1 MATFHPQLELL
12 TEYAAGSLSV
22 AQSACV
28 AAHLNYCGECRHSVT
43 QLQNIGAALF
53 ESNDPAPV
61 GDTLLN
67 RVLAR
72 LDEDAPLHYASATE
86 RSYSNATPAL
96 LQRLMQ
102 GDFSDL
108 PWRKITEALR
118 ITRLQT
124 GDPNYEFA
132 LYRIRAGGVIPDHG
146 HRGNEMT
153 LVLEGGF
160 SDDRGTY
167 HPGDFTFRRSDDHH
181 APRALAEQDC
191 ICLAVLDAPLRF
203 TGWKYRWMNPFLRL
217 HAG

>member
-12 TEYAAGSLSV
+12 SEHAAGSLSV

-28 AAHLNYCGECRHSVT
+28 AAHLNYCAECRHSVV

-53 ESNDPAPV
+53 ESADPVPV
-61 GDTLLN
+61 GDVMLN

-72 LDEDAPLHYASATE
+72 LDEEAPLHHSSPVDQAG
-86 RSYSNATPAL
+86 SNATPAL

-108 PWRKITEALR
+108 PWRKVTDALR

-132 LYRIRAGGVIPDHG
+132 LYHIKAGGVIPDHG
-146 HRGNEMT
+146 HRGSEMT
-153 LVLEGGF
+153 LILEGGF

-167 HPGDFTFRRSDDHH
+167 HPGDFTYRRQEDEH
-181 APRALAEQDC
+181 APQALADQDC

>member
-12 TEYAAGSLSV
+12 TEYASGSLSV
-22 AQSACV
+22 AQAACV

-43 QLQNIGAALF
+43 QLHDVGAALF
-53 ESNDPAPV
+53 ENGDPVPV
-61 GDTLLN
+61 GDTVLN

-72 LDEDAPLHYASATE
+72 LDEDVPLHYCTASE
-86 RSYSNATPAL
+86 RADGNATPAL
-96 LQRLMQ
+96 LQRLMK

-108 PWRKITEALR
+108 PWRKVTDALR

-124 GDPNYEFA
+124 GDPNFEFA
-132 LYRIRAGGVIPDHG
+132 LYRIKAGGAIPAHG

-160 SDDRGTY
+160 SDDRGTF
-167 HPGDFTFRRSDDHH
+167 HPGDFTFRHGDEQHS
-181 APRALAEQDC
+181 PTALEDQDC

-217 HAG
+217 RAG

>member
-61 GDTLLN
+61 GDALLN

-86 RSYSNATPAL
+86 GSDSNATPAL

>member
-22 AQSACV
+22 AQSACI
-28 AAHLNYCGECRHSVT
+28 AAHLNYCGECRHSVM
-43 QLQNIGAALF
+43 QLQDIGAALF

-61 GDTLLN
+61 GDVLLN

-72 LDEDAPLHYASATE
+72 LDEEAPLHYSSAADHAD
-86 RSYSNATPAL
+86 SNATPAL
-96 LQRLMQ
+96 LQRLMK

-108 PWRKITEALR
+108 PWRKVTDALR
-118 ITRLQT
+118 ITRLRT

-132 LYRIRAGGVIPDHG
+132 LYHIRAGGVIPDHE

-167 HPGDFTFRRSDDHH
+167 HPGDFTFRRAADRHS
-181 APRALAEQDC
+181 PRALADQDC